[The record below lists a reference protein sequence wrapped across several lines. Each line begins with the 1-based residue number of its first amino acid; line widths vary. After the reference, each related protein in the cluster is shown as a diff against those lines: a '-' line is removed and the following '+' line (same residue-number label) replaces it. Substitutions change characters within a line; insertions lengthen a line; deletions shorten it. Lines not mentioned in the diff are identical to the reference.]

1 MKIAVIGLGFV
12 GLSFASVL
20 GSKLY
25 HTIGIDSDKNKI
37 SKIKSGVAPFYEPKL
52 QKTLSQALNK
62 SLLVSSDIEIVIKN
76 CDLIFVT
83 VGTPQSK
90 NGYIDLKM
98 LTNVIKQLGNALVK
112 TKNKPIIIIKSTVVP
127 GTTQNIVKPILE
139 KSSGKLT
146 GIGFS
151 LITNPEFLREGNAV
165 DDTIKPH
172 AVIIGGDDDNAIRKV
187 KQFYRSLYNSKI
199 PIILTNYQTA
209 EMIKYANNSFLA
221 TKVSFINQIAN
232 ICQSIPGTNV
242 DEVAKA
248 IGLDPRIG
256 NLFLKAGPG
265 FGGSCL
271 PKDLQTI
278 ITFSS
283 KVGSN
288 PLLLEAVKQTNEF
301 QIKNIMRLIQKLVGN
316 LKQKNIT
323 VLGLSFKE
331 NSDDIRDSV
340 SIKLIRLLL
349 TKNALI
355 TVYDPKAM
363 KNTKKIFNNKIKY
376 ANNITD
382 SLKNSH
388 CAIIMTP
395 WKQFS
400 RLNNTH
406 FKNMKRKLIIDTRR
420 ILTNKNSNIEY
431 YALGIGNNLFV

>member
-1 MKIAVIGLGFV
+1 
-12 GLSFASVL
+12 
-20 GSKLY
+20 
-25 HTIGIDSDKNKI
+25 
-37 SKIKSGVAPFYEPKL
+37 
-52 QKTLSQALNK
+52 
-62 SLLVSSDIEIVIKN
+62 
-76 CDLIFVT
+76 
-83 VGTPQSK
+83 
-90 NGYIDLKM
+90 
-98 LTNVIKQLGNALVK
+98 
-112 TKNKPIIIIKSTVVP
+112 
-127 GTTQNIVKPILE
+127 
-139 KSSGKLT
+139 
-146 GIGFS
+146 
-151 LITNPEFLREGNAV
+151 
-165 DDTIKPH
+165 
-172 AVIIGGDDDNAIRKV
+172 
-187 KQFYRSLYNSKI
+187 
-199 PIILTNYQTA
+199 
-209 EMIKYANNSFLA
+209 MIKYANNSFLA

-406 FKNMKRKLIIDTRR
+406 FKNMKHKLIIDTRR